1 MDRIL
6 QTFKEYDKEVLFA
19 KKTLVVEELK
29 KNKEMNESLVK
40 LLDRIEKAIEELKHI
55 NYDSD

>member
-1 MDRIL
+1 MERIL

-29 KNKEMNESLVK
+29 KNKDLHESLVK
-40 LLDRIEKAIEELKHI
+40 LLERIEKAIEELKHI

>member
-6 QTFKEYDKEVLFA
+6 QTFKEYDKEVLLA
-19 KKTLVVEELK
+19 KKTLVIEELK
-29 KNKEMNESLVK
+29 KNKDLHESLVK
-40 LLDRIEKAIEELKHI
+40 LLDRIEKAIEKLKHI

>member
-6 QTFKEYDKEVLFA
+6 QTFKEYDKEVLLA

-29 KNKEMNESLVK
+29 KNKEFNESLVK
-40 LLDRIEKAIEELKHI
+40 LLERIEKAIEELKHI

>member
-6 QTFKEYDKEVLFA
+6 QTFKEYDMEVLLA
-19 KKTLVVEELK
+19 KKTLVIEELQ
-29 KNKEMNESLVK
+29 KNKDLHDSLAQMLK
-40 LLDRIEKAIEELKHI
+40 KIEKAIEELRYT

>member
-6 QTFKEYDKEVLFA
+6 QTFKEYDKEVLLA

-29 KNKEMNESLVK
+29 KNKELNESLIK
-40 LLDRIEKAIEELKHI
+40 LLERIEKAIEELKHI

>member
-19 KKTLVVEELK
+19 KKTLVVEEFK
-29 KNKEMNESLVK
+29 KNKQMNESLVK

>member
-6 QTFKEYDKEVLFA
+6 KTFKEYDMEVLLA
-19 KKTLVVEELK
+19 KKTLVIEELQK
-29 KNKEMNESLVK
+29 TKDLHDSLAQMLTK
-40 LLDRIEKAIEELKHI
+40 IEKAIEQLRYT

>member
-1 MDRIL
+1 M
-6 QTFKEYDKEVLFA
+6 QTFKEYDKEVLLA

-29 KNKEMNESLVK
+29 KNKDLHESLVK
-40 LLDRIEKAIEELKHI
+40 LLARIEKAIEDLKHI

>member
-6 QTFKEYDKEVLFA
+6 QTFKEYDKEVLLA

-29 KNKEMNESLVK
+29 KNKEFNESLIK
-40 LLDRIEKAIEELKHI
+40 LLEHIEKAIEDLKHI